1 MADTMAFSYQDEA
14 VEWMDLR
21 EQDRLTPGGFLCH
34 EMGLG
39 KTHMMCRHI
48 SNQLDRAPRT
58 LLLTTKSTVKSWKDT
73 LCSYSNFRFDVR
85 EGIEC
90 PLTAGRPTVIVAT
103 HHSILKKDVSIPA
116 VQRIVVDEAHVMR
129 NQKKMFTKMVELST
143 GCRYRWGLTAT
154 PFNNHDSDMRAYV
167 KFLRP
172 TEENTNPRLFQHFF
186 LRKVREDVVT
196 GGPKLHI
203 RKVAYDFEFD
213 EERRLYEY
221 VSGRIDEGHAWIA
234 ANARLIPWRQRGN
247 MIMTLMLRQRQAAIH
262 PQLVLNAEKVWAA
275 QMPGGPDVADWD
287 PTRVSKVK
295 RIMDLVKTDQGR
307 RRSTMVITHFKEEMK
322 MLKERFE
329 AEGIPVGCIDGKT
342 KIDTRRAFETRGSTY
357 TPEERYSA
365 LPVVDEWT
373 TALGMKPLPED
384 THSVIRSFL
393 DPPPMVLL
401 LQIQAGGVGLSL
413 PWVHHVINASPDW
426 NPFLEQQAMYRAYRI
441 NTKHDVHV
449 TSLHF
454 RETIEVHIHA
464 KQVGKLER
472 GAEWLG
478 DNPDRIRPF
487 TALEGVAE

>member
-1 MADTMAFSYQDEA
+1 MTSYSYQDEA

-21 EQDRLTPGGFLCH
+21 EQDRQTPGGFLCH

-39 KTHMMCRHI
+39 KTHMMSRHI
-48 SNQLDRAPRT
+48 STQLKRAPRT
-58 LLLTTKSTVKSWKDT
+58 LLLTTKSTVKGWLDT
-73 LCSYSNFRFDVR
+73 LRAYSKFSFDVR
-85 EGIEC
+85 EGIDA
-90 PLTAGRPTVIVAT
+90 PITAGRPTVLVAT
-103 HHSILKKDVSIPA
+103 HHSILKKDVFIP
-116 VQRIVVDEAHVMR
+116 VVDRFVVDEAHVMR
-129 NQKKMFTKMVELST
+129 NQKKMFTKMVEVSAAS
-143 GCRYRWGLTAT
+143 RYRWGLTAT
-154 PFNNHDSDMRAYV
+154 PFNNKDSDMRAYV

-172 TEENTNPRLFQHFF
+172 TAEHTDGRLFQHFF

-196 GGPKLHI
+196 GGPKLHV
-203 RKVAYDFEFD
+203 RKVAYDFEFE

-221 VSGRIDEGHAWIA
+221 VSGRIDEGHAWIQ

-275 QMPGGPDVADWD
+275 QMPGGADVGDWD
-287 PTRVSKVK
+287 RSRVSKVK
-295 RIMDLVKTDQGR
+295 RIVDMVKADQAR
-307 RRSTMVITHFKEEMK
+307 RRSTMIITHFKEEMK
-322 MLKERFE
+322 MLRERLE
-329 AEGIPVGCIDGKT
+329 EEGIKVGTIDGKT
-342 KIDTRRAFETRGSTY
+342 KSDVRRGFETRGDTFKE
-357 TPEERYSA
+357 EERFSA
-365 LPVVDEWT
+365 LPIVDEWT
-373 TALGMKPLPED
+373 KTLGLGLIPED
-384 THSVIRSFL
+384 IHSVIRGFL

-454 RETIEVHIHA
+454 RETIEVHIHQ
-464 KQVGKLER
+464 KQVTKLER

-478 DNPDRIRPF
+478 DDPERIRPF
-487 TALEGVAE
+487 TALAEE